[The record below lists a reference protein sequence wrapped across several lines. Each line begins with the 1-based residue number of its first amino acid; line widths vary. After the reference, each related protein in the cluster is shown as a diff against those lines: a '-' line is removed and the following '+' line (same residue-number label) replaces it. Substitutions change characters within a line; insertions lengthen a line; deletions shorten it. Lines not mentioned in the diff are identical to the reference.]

1 MPVSYTSYQE
11 NLREKSDAY
20 THAVYRLSKKLP
32 KEELF
37 GLTSQLR
44 RSSLSVTLNIIE
56 GFARNS
62 RKAYKQFLL
71 ISLGSL
77 KESEYILDFCV
88 KEKLLLPSDVSSP
101 LKQAEEIGKMIWGI
115 LRKP

>member
-1 MPVSYTSYQE
+1 MQKSSISYQDK
-11 NLREKSDAY
+11 LCILSDTYAH
-20 THAVYRLSKKLP
+20 TVYRLSKKLP
-32 KEELF
+32 KEEVF
-37 GLTSQLR
+37 GITSQLR

-62 RKAYKQFLL
+62 RKSYKQFLL

-77 KESEYILDFCV
+77 KESSYILDFCV
-88 KEKLLLPSDVSSP
+88 KEKFFTSEDVDAP
-101 LKQAEEIGKMIWGI
+101 LKQAEEIGKMVWGI

>member
-1 MPVSYTSYQE
+1 MQESFVSYQE
-11 NLREKSDAY
+11 KLREKSDAY
-20 THAVYRLSKKLP
+20 SHAVYSLSKKLP
-32 KEELF
+32 KEEVF
-37 GLTSQLR
+37 GITSQLR

-62 RKAYKQFLL
+62 RKSYKQFLL

-88 KEKLLLPSDVSSP
+88 KEKLLLSKDVEIP
-101 LKQAEEIGKMIWGI
+101 LKQAEEIGKMIRGI